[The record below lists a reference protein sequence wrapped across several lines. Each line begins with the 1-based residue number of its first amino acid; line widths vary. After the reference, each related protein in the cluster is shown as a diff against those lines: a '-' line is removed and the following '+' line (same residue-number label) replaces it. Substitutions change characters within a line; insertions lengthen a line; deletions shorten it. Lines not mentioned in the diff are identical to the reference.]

1 MKNRALTSVKRKRTA
16 MLKLD
21 GLKPFYRTGLGQ
33 AFLGDALDVMKAIPT
48 ESVNLILTSP
58 PFALQRK
65 KDYGNE
71 EADRYVSWFLQFAHD
86 FRRILRPD
94 GSLVIDIGGSWNKGS
109 PTRSLYHFE
118 LLVALHRK
126 GQFHL
131 AQEFFWWNRAKLPS
145 PAEWV
150 TVRRLRVKD
159 AVNCVWWLSKT
170 ENPKADNRKILQPYS
185 DSMKLLL
192 KNGYKAKLRPS
203 GWDIST
209 KFQKDNNGAIPPN
222 IIEISNTDSNSHYLR
237 RCREKEIKPHPARFP
252 VQLPELF
259 MKFLTDENDVVLDPF
274 AGSNVTGAVAERL
287 RRRWLAIEL
296 EKNYLESSRFRF
308 EAAAQQVPRRATSK
322 GAKPANQAALSLF

>member
-1 MKNRALTSVKRKRTA
+1 VYKTR
-16 MLKLD
+16 
-21 GLKPFYRTGLGQ
+21 LGK
-33 AFLGDALDVMKAIPT
+33 AYLGDSLEVMKGIPD
-48 ESVNLILTSP
+48 ESVNLIITSP

-71 EADRYVSWFLQFAHD
+71 EADRYVNWFLQFAPD
-86 FRRILRPD
+86 FRRVLKQD

-126 GQFHL
+126 ARFHL

-150 TVRRLRVKD
+150 TVRRIRVKD

-170 ENPKADNRKILQPYS
+170 EKPKADNRRVLQPYS
-185 DSMKLLL
+185 ESMKLLL
-192 KNGYKAKLRPS
+192 KNGYKAKMRPS

-209 KFQKDNNGAIPPN
+209 KFSKNNNGSIPPN

-237 RCREKEIKPHPARFP
+237 RCREKGIKPHPARFP
-252 VQLPELF
+252 QQLPEF
-259 MKFLTDENDVVLDPF
+259 FIKFLTDENDVVLDPF
-274 AGSNVTGAVAERL
+274 AGSNVTGALAEKL
-287 RRRWLAIEL
+287 GRRWIAIEL
-296 EKNYLESSRFRF
+296 DRSYLAGSQFRF
-308 EAAAQQVPRRATSK
+308 EEAAQRTRPRSRPK
-322 GAKPANQAALSLF
+322 PPVVAKAAALSLF